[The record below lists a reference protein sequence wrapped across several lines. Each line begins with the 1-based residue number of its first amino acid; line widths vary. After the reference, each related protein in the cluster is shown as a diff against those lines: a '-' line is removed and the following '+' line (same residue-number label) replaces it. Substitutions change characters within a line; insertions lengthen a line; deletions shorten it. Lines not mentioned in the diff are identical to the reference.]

1 MTDTNTKVRSLILT
15 ALMVVSVF
23 GGSIAFAGA
32 ASAATG
38 GSYTVANTATGA
50 TTTVTAQIQSEQ
62 DAKSVSGVE
71 LDFSGDSNFNNDAG
85 AFSTG
90 SSDDYTVT
98 VYDTDGNLKTTVDG
112 VSLSSSNNADTVTLT
127 FSSVTVNAGET
138 LEVVGT
144 NFENPNGDKAYSGS
158 IQFNPSSSG
167 EAASD
172 DISFG
177 TAADSSDETG
187 STAPSAGG
195 PNYVGPVDVAQS
207 PVEFTA
213 SDDTDYTT
221 SSGDNEEDF
230 VEVVFDR
237 EADTSGYTFTVNDA
251 DGNTVSTTYQDS
263 LSSGQAAVLTLDED
277 LPSGATL
284 TVTDGNGD
292 TTVDAADITS
302 SSTTVEEDGDNYS
315 GDGDTTTSS
324 YEGERV
330 AVVSDETGESIDVY
344 RYNSASDVDNDY
356 LFTRGTGTDSYV
368 KIIDTGARDDLT
380 SGEDYSL
387 QFLGTDASSPTT
399 DEERL
404 TLRNLGLSADA
415 VSTNVSFT
423 DGSTTISA
431 DITSNAVNRPV
442 DVTVFNANDEVAVPS
457 ETFSIDADG
466 SITADLTV
474 DKEGNYTIEVED
486 VDTGI
491 TAETDTISVSAVS
504 GEVMFTNNIFSQERG
519 DVAEVTVDLANTD
532 EAVVLVGSNSVNYYT
547 AVTVAD
553 AASGDDADNQ
563 VTLQLNT
570 FRTTEGGSDVFSDAA
585 FSATGDD
592 SVVSVESPDQAI
604 DSISADDVEA
614 NGQTNSPL
622 AASDYNLAAYVGGEE
637 QTVGTLIVNERSATG
652 MNLWTAPAS
661 SFDSVAAPAGVYS
674 AIDDGAI
681 TQSDEIAAGDTLVH
695 QIQIEGVYGA
705 LAAEDTETPEQALIN
720 LLTETGTDI
729 DDDGDST
736 ALSLSMV
743 QAGSSPNQDPKRLAL
758 SESKDAL
765 NVVLD
770 DANNTV
776 FVNVNTAD
784 AQFFRG
790 QEGDTYSSG
799 DTLVSA
805 STGETFDVTLTLEP
819 ESGLTADDTTEESLS
834 ATFEVVERSGE
845 INNGDPVMVEPG
857 TDQVISGE
865 TSIAPGTEVTM
876 RARATGD
883 NPFLVST
890 TTTVAQNGT
899 FEGAFDFSEV
909 SNNTSFTVTASA
921 SPQFADGELSA
932 EGTVANTT
940 DEPEDTPTPTPTDM
954 PTDEPTD
961 MPTDT
966 PTDMAT
972 DTPSDTEGSTPGF
985 GGAVAIVALA
995 GAALIALRREN

>member
-23 GGSIAFAGA
+23 GGSIAFAG
-32 ASAATG
+32 SAAA
-38 GSYTVANTATGA
+38 ANQAGFTLEDSSQPGADTAI
-50 TTTVTAQIQSEQ
+50 TAEITSEQ
-62 DAKSVSGVE
+62 SQKSVSGVS
-71 LDFSGDSNFNNDAG
+71 LDFSGATDFNGQFTDS
-85 AFSTG
+85 
-90 SSDDYTVT
+90 SSDYTVVVEDSSGGT
-98 VYDTDGNLKTTVDG
+98 TEVTDL
-112 VSLSSSNNADTVTLT
+112 SASSSSSQQEITLT
-127 FSSVTVNAGET
+127 FSSVEVNDGESLIVEARDSST
-138 LEVVGT
+138 QQFTNPTSEGT
-144 NFENPNGDKAYSGS
+144 YTGTIQLNPGS
-158 IQFNPSSSG
+158 DG
-167 EAASD
+167 VSD
-172 DISFG
+172 TADISISG
-177 TAADSSDETG
+177 TAAGGSEFGVQSATEFDNAQDSVDTSYFQVVTDTTIDATAADFQVETRNG
-187 STAPSAGG
+187 DTINANTVSFNTE
-195 PNYVGPVDVAQS
+195 S
-207 PVEFTA
+207 P
-213 SDDTDYTT
+213 
-221 SSGDNEEDF
+221 SSGDTFFLELAQEQDLSG
-230 VEVVFDR
+230 EV
-237 EADTSGYTFTVNDA
+237 
-251 DGNTVSTTYQDS
+251 
-263 LSSGQAAVLTLDED
+263 TLDVD
-277 LPSGATL
+277 FDS
-284 TVTDGNGD
+284 DGTYD
-292 TTVDAADITS
+292 ESFDV
-302 SSTTVEEDGDNYS
+302 
-315 GDGDTTTSS
+315 TTTSS
-324 YEGERV
+324 TADEATEGTSSTIDTVSYQGSSVAFVGADTDTDYVVYETSQDDNGNYISTGAPSFGGSTGDNSYV
-330 AVVSDETGESIDVY
+330 TVVDSSDLTTGEVY
-344 RYNSASDVDNDY
+344 NAQFGSNS
-356 LFTRGTGTDSYV
+356 
-368 KIIDTGARDDLT
+368 
-380 SGEDYSL
+380 
-387 QFLGTDASSPTT
+387 DATQIQV
-399 DEERL
+399 
-404 TLRNLGLSADA
+404 RNLGLNAEAD
-415 VSTNVSFT
+415 STSVSFNEG
-423 DGSTTISA
+423 GSASVSA
-431 DITSNAVNRPV
+431 
-442 DVTVFNANDEVAVPS
+442 TV
-457 ETFSIDADG
+457 
-466 SITADLTV
+466 TADFGNREV
-474 DKEGNYTIEVED
+474 DATLLDSSGDPVGSANTIEIDGDREATTEFSVSEAGNYTIEVED
-486 VDTGI
+486 VNTGI
-491 TAETDTISVSAVS
+491 TVETDTIAVS
-504 GEVMFTNNIFSQERG
+504 SVTGDVMFTNNIFSEDRG

-553 AASGDDADNQ
+553 AESGDDADGQ

-570 FRTTEGGSDVFSDAA
+570 FQTTEGGSDVFSDAA

-604 DSISADDVEA
+604 DSISAEDVEA

-720 LLTETGTDI
+720 LLTTSTGTDV
-729 DDDGDST
+729 DDDGDET

-784 AQFFRG
+784 AQFFRS
-790 QEGDTYSSG
+790 QEDDYSSG

-819 ESGLTADDTTEESLS
+819 ESGLTADDMTEESLS

-961 MPTDT
+961 EPTDT